1 MIRDLKETDIDR
13 IAEIWLNTNIKAHD
27 FIPSEYWQDKFHIVK
42 KMFSQAEIY
51 VYENEKTILGFIG
64 MSEEYIAGIFVSSE
78 VQSQGI
84 GKLLLN
90 FVKDRKNK
98 LHLNVYQKN
107 IRAIQFYH
115 REDFKIESE
124 NFDSDN
130 NEKEYIM
137 VWEK

>member
-13 IAEIWLNTNIKAHD
+13 IAEIWLDTNIKAHD
-27 FIPSEYWQDKFHIVK
+27 FIPSEYWQDKFNMVK

-64 MSEEYIAGIFVSSE
+64 MSEEYIAGIFVSSG

-98 LHLNVYQKN
+98 LYLNVYQKN